1 MDEEVTID
9 EAIDTSLD
17 LLESDSAVGRVEKVV
32 TWVVDNLICELD
44 VLECGALSRCTVS
57 GYDVCR
63 VGAQLGVI
71 VMTPRAE
78 LMDSQAARRLAV
90 ALLRAAEAADKE
102 TA

>member
-17 LLESDSAVGRVEKVV
+17 LLESNSAVGRVERVV

-44 VLECGALSRCTVS
+44 LLTAGSVSRCTVG
-57 GYDVCR
+57 GYEVMR
-63 VGAQLGVI
+63 VGEQIAVGLGAAGV
-71 VMTPRAE
+71 
-78 LMDSQAARRLAV
+78 LDSQGARRLAV

-102 TA
+102 LE